1 MSAYFGKL
9 GRGNLKEATM
19 VAKVYDSREL
29 ALGRLRSWRCC
40 RAELESDRESTE
52 LSLWQERGTVRV
64 EMVDLSV
71 G

>member
-1 MSAYFGKL
+1 
-9 GRGNLKEATM
+9 M